1 MVVLVIGLQ
10 LAPPSVEDSQP
21 DTLVNV
27 PPIDNVPLFVP
38 EQTEALEL
46 IAPDEGASTVIMAGV
61 EKAETLGGEGAS
73 NTSALYQVVAVRLA

>member
-1 MVVLVIGLQ
+1 MVVLAIGLQ

-27 PPIDNVPLFVP
+27 PPSNNVPLFVP

-46 IAPDEGASTVIMAGV
+46 TVPEEGASTVIMAGV
-61 EKAETLGGEGAS
+61 EFVIAQLPLCT
-73 NTSALYQVVAVRLA
+73 TALYCIV